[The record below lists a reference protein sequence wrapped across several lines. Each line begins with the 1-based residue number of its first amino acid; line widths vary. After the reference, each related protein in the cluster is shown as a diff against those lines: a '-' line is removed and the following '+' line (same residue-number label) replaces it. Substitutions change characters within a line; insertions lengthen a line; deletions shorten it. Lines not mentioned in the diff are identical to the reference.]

1 METKLFTPTIIDV
14 EASGFGRGSYPI
26 EVGFITSSNQVGCTL
41 IKPEDSWS
49 SWSTDA
55 EKVHGIDR
63 RILFEKGKPIV
74 EVALWLNENLQ
85 GETIYSDAWMN
96 DMCWLGRLFDEAE
109 VAQAFKLESLLSL
122 LTEHEREHWAETYQL
137 ILLETKLI
145 RHRASTDAKLIQET
159 FLRIKQIASI
169 SNNKNK
175 KHSS

>member
-1 METKLFTPTIIDV
+1 LFTPTIIDI

-26 EVGFITSSNQVGCTL
+26 EVGFITSKQQLACTL
-41 IKPEDSWS
+41 IKPVENWS
-49 SWSTDA
+49 SWNVDA

-63 RILFEKGKPIV
+63 SILFIRGKPIV
-74 EVALWLNENLQ
+74 EVAHWLNMNLQ

-109 VAQAFKLESLLSL
+109 VVQTFKLESLLSL
-122 LTEHEREHWAETYQL
+122 LTEDEREQWAENYQQVL
-137 ILLETKLI
+137 SETKLI

-159 FLRIKQIASI
+159 YLRIKQTALI
-169 SNNKNK
+169 NKNK